1 MVSFK
6 NFQTDAAKHS
16 SKINLFKINRNYR
29 KETNRSEHFN
39 NQVKLWAGFYR
50 ANPHR
55 FVKDYLNIDL
65 KLFQVILL
73 WGMMHH
79 DYFMYIGS
87 RGAGKSFLSAVFLV
101 TRCILYPET
110 KVVIAAGVKSQAI
123 NVLLKIQ
130 DELRP
135 KSTLLAREIK
145 DISTNTQNARI
156 DFHNGSIIQVVA
168 ATDNA
173 RSLRANLILVD
184 EFRMVK
190 KEIVDT
196 VLRKFLTSPRKPK
209 YTEKE
214 EYKDY
219 PVEENKEIYLS
230 SAWYKHHW
238 SYGQMRAY
246 TKKMV
251 EGGDYFVSHIPYQVG
266 IKEGIYSKKRIM
278 NEMTEDNFNEISWM
292 MEMEAIWYGE
302 SEKAFFKYQDIDV
315 NRKEPNAMY
324 PYEVL
329 ELVDGIKNPKKQNGE
344 LRILSA
350 DIAMMGGIEN
360 DASIFSVIQLI
371 PNGKHYERNVVYME
385 DLEGAHSEIQAL
397 RIQQLRED
405 FEIDYLVIDGRGNGV
420 AVIDSLMTPLYDE
433 ERGVKYQPITVL
445 DTVDERW
452 QERCRYEGAEKVMY
466 IISATKEL
474 NMDIAVRLGD
484 DLKSNRIKLLTKQQ
498 NAVEMLNRNKKL
510 KYPLLEPSLKNLL
523 ILPYIQT
530 EFLTHEMLNLETIHS
545 DNGTFSLKEQGSMRK
560 DRYTSVS
567 YGNYYASILEKNNLR
582 HSDTASVDVSKFAI
596 FRKPKF

>member
-1 MVSFK
+1 
-6 NFQTDAAKHS
+6 
-16 SKINLFKINRNYR
+16 
-29 KETNRSEHFN
+29 
-39 NQVKLWAGFYR
+39 
-50 ANPHR
+50 
-55 FVKDYLNIDL
+55 
-65 KLFQVILL
+65 
-73 WGMMHH
+73 
-79 DYFMYIGS
+79 
-87 RGAGKSFLSAVFLV
+87 
-101 TRCILYPET
+101 
-110 KVVIAAGVKSQAI
+110 
-123 NVLLKIQ
+123 
-130 DELRP
+130 
-135 KSTLLAREIK
+135 
-145 DISTNTQNARI
+145 
-156 DFHNGSIIQVVA
+156 
-168 ATDNA
+168 
-173 RSLRANLILVD
+173 
-184 EFRMVK
+184 
-190 KEIVDT
+190 
-196 VLRKFLTSPRKPK
+196 
-209 YTEKE
+209 KE

-219 PVEENKEIYLS
+219 PIEENKEIYLS

-238 SYGQMRAY
+238 SYGQMRSY

-329 ELVDGIKNPKKQNGE
+329 ELVEGIKNPKKQNGE

-405 FEIDYLVIDGRGNGV
+405 FEIDYLVIDGRGNGI

-445 DTVDERW
+445 DTVDEKW
-452 QERCRYEGAEKVMY
+452 QARCRYEGAEKMMY

-484 DLKSNRIKLLTKQQ
+484 DLKSNRIKLL
-498 NAVEMLNRNKKL
+498 
-510 KYPLLEPSLKNLL
+510 
-523 ILPYIQT
+523 
-530 EFLTHEMLNLETIHS
+530 
-545 DNGTFSLKEQGSMRK
+545 
-560 DRYTSVS
+560 
-567 YGNYYASILEKNNLR
+567 
-582 HSDTASVDVSKFAI
+582 
-596 FRKPKF
+596 